1 MFFAFL
7 ARQMACQNSGISVDS
22 RMFERVLESLCNAQ
36 SMSTGDEAVE
46 TSNHEERQQAL
57 LELLNTRALDQFN
70 EDRLVALS
78 NVAKFFR
85 VSEMLYRRRRDF
97 GRILDCYCLDKARQ
111 NLVFAYIKQIIASPE
126 ISVTEKK
133 RVREAVLEHLEDLI
147 HIDAKRTTKL
157 VTANLGIS
165 LMEAVNQVVRCQ
177 NDDMAFDFLHCLFE
191 MIGSCVGGSPHE
203 DWQFDTSVYER
214 YVELLCQRSMLED
227 VIAFLQF
234 HNGYRLTK
242 TLEICQRFRISE
254 AVIVLLEKSG
264 DVTGAFE
271 VSLQTLRTKL
281 SCIVR
286 SDVLHH
292 TQMEQLKTVQ
302 IAVQTIISLLNRNS
316 QRMEQ
321 LQLRQL
327 WFTLF
332 DVLIDNY
339 YRLFGRKLDSS
350 KVDGSA
356 QICRTASREFG
367 ESGSTGVREKY
378 QFVLQHTVSCMVS
391 HVPFADVL
399 DHIVTLGDEDGIA
412 SCFGNVRDLLS
423 SVMDACLYQ
432 QTLYTTCARVVHQD
446 VNDALG
452 RLTIA
457 ARLPVSPHFNTCS
470 ACQQSLS
477 EERCSKLEVICF
489 QCGHAFHH
497 LCLKDVVNVAQDGEE
512 SGEVAKRRWRCAVC
526 SRSQSPLTVPFTRSR
541 VVRVT
546 EQSECEVDSAT
557 SQSPMFS
564 AEMESMSQ
572 LRCNQRTE
580 SRFELLSELRQLDEV
595 KTVRSSNVWKDAG
608 MVLDNG
614 SAFRGEKFCLK
625 LAPPPAQ

>member
-7 ARQMACQNSGISVDS
+7 ARQMARQNSGISVDS
-22 RMFERVLESLCNAQ
+22 RMFERVLESLCNAP
-36 SMSTGDEAVE
+36 SMSAGDDAVE

-57 LELLNTRALDQFN
+57 LELLNTRALDHFN
-70 EDRLVALS
+70 EDRLLSLS
-78 NVAKFFR
+78 NAAKFFR
-85 VSEMLYRRRRDF
+85 VSEMLYGRRREF
-97 GRILDCYCLDKARQ
+97 GRILECYCLDKARR
-111 NLVFAYIKQIIASPE
+111 NLVFAYMKQTIASPD
-126 ISVTEKK
+126 ISVEEKK
-133 RVREAVLEHLEDLI
+133 RVREAVLEHLEDLV

-165 LMEAVNQVVRCQ
+165 LTEAVNQVIRFK
-177 NDDMAFDFLHCLFE
+177 NEDMAFDFLRCLFE
-191 MIGSCVGGSPHE
+191 MIGNCVGGSAHE
-203 DWQFDTSVYER
+203 DWQFDPSVYER
-214 YVELLCQRSMLED
+214 YVELLCRRSVVED
-227 VIAFLQF
+227 VVAFLRF

-286 SDVLHH
+286 SDVLHR
-292 TQMEQLKTVQ
+292 TQMEELKTVQ
-302 IAVQTIISLLNRNS
+302 VAVETIISLLNRNF
-316 QRMEQ
+316 QRLEQ
-321 LQLRQL
+321 LQLREL

-339 YRLFGRKLDSS
+339 YRLFGCKLDSS
-350 KVDGSA
+350 EVDVSA
-356 QICRTASREFG
+356 GICRTASNEFG
-367 ESGSTGVREKY
+367 GSDSTGARDKY
-378 QFVLQHTVSCMVS
+378 QSVLQHTVSCMVS

-399 DHIVTLGDEDGIA
+399 DHMVTLGDEDGIA

-423 SVMDACLYQ
+423 SVMDACQYR

-446 VNDALG
+446 VNGALG

-457 ARLPVSPHFNTCS
+457 ARSPVSLHFNSCS
-470 ACQQSLS
+470 ACRQPLS

-497 LCLKDVVNVAQDGEE
+497 VCLRDAVDVAQDGEE
-512 SGEVAKRRWRCAVC
+512 SGAGVKRQWHCTVC
-526 SRSQSPLTVPFTRSR
+526 SGSQSPLTVPFARSR
-541 VVRVT
+541 VAHVT
-546 EQSECEVDSAT
+546 EQSASEVDSAA

-564 AEMESMSQ
+564 AEMESVNQ
-572 LRCNQRTE
+572 LRRNQRTE
-580 SRFELLSELRQLDEV
+580 SRFELLSELRRLDEL

-614 SAFRGEKFCLK
+614 SAFCGEKFSLK